1 MDRLLVVDDD
11 EGQLEVL
18 KDILEAYNYEV
29 FTVRSKEEA
38 LADLKSNIFDLALID
53 LKLQDGSGFEII
65 EYIVNNGPQTVV
77 LVLTGHA
84 SLDSSIKALRM
95 GAYDFLQKPINAEI
109 LLKAVERGLEKKQ
122 LKDLAESVIKKME
135 EGLAVLNPE
144 GMISFTNEQFHT
156 MLKYS
161 YRGLVGRCFLSLVA
175 PEDED
180 AVRAYMVLAKQEK
193 PQKFQA
199 MLICEDGT
207 ELLGIISFTEVGD
220 RMLCVISD
228 ITQVVVPQITTESFT
243 FEIEPGMVYLAEE
256 ETPER
261 AMTAFVELVDA
272 GLKGTM
278 ITREYPDKIR
288 KRWGNDFQ
296 IVRLTEELTGEIT
309 LFPNVTFFAKRIES
323 YLSQSRVI
331 LIDRLDYVI
340 SNSTFD
346 LVLNALQKVR
356 DTAFARKSIVI
367 LSIDPRTL
375 TEKELSLL
383 EKETHPLGAA
393 PRAEL
398 REDLMELLGYVSKRN
413 EVGTTPY
420 HRDIQKKFNISRSTV
435 RERLNLLSSKGLIV
449 EKRNGRRKVIQI
461 TERGRK
467 LTHT

>member
-1 MDRLLVVDDD
+1 MERLLVVDDD

-18 KDILEAYNYEV
+18 KDILEACKYEV
-29 FTVRSKEEA
+29 FTARSREEA
-38 LADLKSNIFDLALID
+38 LADLKDHTFDLALVD
-53 LKLQDGSGFEII
+53 LKLQDGSGFDII
-65 EYIVNNGPQTVV
+65 EYVVNNGPQTVV

-84 SLDSSIKALRM
+84 SLDSSIRALRM
-95 GAYDFLQKPINAEI
+95 GAYDFLQKPINTEI

-135 EGLAVLNPE
+135 EGLAVLNYE
-144 GMISFTNEQFHT
+144 GMINFTNEQFYT
-156 MLKYS
+156 MLRYS
-161 YRGLVGRCFLSLVA
+161 YRDLVGKCFLSLVA
-175 PEDED
+175 PEDEGST
-180 AVRAYMVLAKQEK
+180 RAYMVLAKQEK

-207 ELLGIISFTEVGD
+207 ELVGIISFTVIGD
-220 RMLCVISD
+220 RMLCVVSD
-228 ITQVVVPQITTESFT
+228 ITQVVAPEITRENLT
-243 FEIEPGMVYLAEE
+243 FEIEPGIVYLVEE
-256 ETPER
+256 ETPES
-261 AMTAFVELVDA
+261 AMTSFVELVDA

-288 KRWGNDFQ
+288 KRWGDNFQ
-296 IVRLTEELTGEIT
+296 VVRLTEDVTGEIT

-346 LVLNALQKVR
+346 LVLKSLQKVR
-356 DTAFARKSIVI
+356 DMAFARKSIVI

-383 EKETHPLGAA
+383 EKETNPLEAVA
-393 PRAEL
+393 RTEL
-398 REDLMELLGYVSKRN
+398 REDLMQLLGYVSKRN
-413 EVGTTPY
+413 EVGTTPH

-449 EKRNGRRKVIQI
+449 EKRDGRRKVIQI